1 MKTFSISD
9 IGKRREMNQDYMY
22 TSENAV
28 GNLPN
33 LFIVADGMGGHK
45 AGEYASRY
53 TVESI
58 VESIEKDE
66 RTEPV
71 EVIEHAICK
80 ANEEL
85 IKKAAGDE
93 AMSGMG
99 TTVVV
104 VTVIGEKAWVAN
116 VGDSRMYVV
125 GKGDQTGDQRPFLS
139 RGNGTHGRDCKRC
152 SKRSSRQEYH
162 YKSCRSS
169 RQSSSGFLSGEFRTA
184 GLHID
189 LYGRIDK
196 HGRGPGHPKH
206 HQQSERRCGVRG
218 EISPDSK

>member
-53 TVESI
+53 TVETI

-104 VTVIGEKAWVAN
+104 VTVIGKKAWVAN

-125 GKGDQTGDQRPFLS
+125 GKEIKQVT
-139 RGNGTHGRDCKRC
+139 RDHSLVEEMVRMGEIAKDAAKDHPDKNIIT
-152 SKRSSRQEYH
+152 S
-162 YKSCRSS
+162 RSS
-169 RQSSSGFLSGEFRTA
+169 RQSSCGFFSGQFRTA

-196 HGRGPGHPKH
+196 HGRGSGHPKH

>member
-1 MKTFSISD
+1 MKTFSMTH
-9 IGKRREMNQDYMY
+9 IGRRREMNQDYMY

-58 VESIEKDE
+58 VERIEKDE

-104 VTVIGEKAWVAN
+104 VTVIGKKAWVAN

-125 GKGDQTGDQRPFLS
+125 GKEIKMQVNPGDKVS
-139 RGNGTHGRDCKRC
+139 YSKYSGTEVKVEEEDYIIVK
-152 SKRSSRQEYH
+152 QNDILAVIE
-162 YKSCRSS
+162 
-169 RQSSSGFLSGEFRTA
+169 
-184 GLHID
+184 
-189 LYGRIDK
+189 
-196 HGRGPGHPKH
+196 
-206 HQQSERRCGVRG
+206 
-218 EISPDSK
+218 